1 MKHGDFYDSEQ
12 SHLITLST
20 TAPAAGA
27 VAVGEAAITAAATD
41 AAATTIPP
49 AAVATAAAAP
59 AKTYVKIEHTGMDGI
74 KTILKD
80 QIAVQ
85 EGEIVDAS
93 FMSVRALRSFLE
105 EEMQVIKK
113 TFYWSLSSSL
123 YLLFCVSSQTIICTP
138 LSHVLPY

>member
-59 AKTYVKIEHTGMDGI
+59 AKTYVKIEHTGMDGLKRSDRRARRGDCGCLVYECSSTAI
-74 KTILKD
+74 VFGRGNAGDQENILL
-80 QIAVQ
+80 V
-85 EGEIVDAS
+85 
-93 FMSVRALRSFLE
+93 
-105 EEMQVIKK
+105 VI
-113 TFYWSLSSSL
+113 FFSLSL
-123 YLLFCVSSQTIICTP
+123 ILCQ
-138 LSHVLPY
+138 